1 MKQGKRDFH
10 RHVRVVYRACR
21 RIYGKEYV
29 QDECL
34 KVFKIL
40 FPEYYK
46 AKNSNEKYIQLSD
59 DSYNKL
65 DALLSTWISEDGALR
80 DVIYYTLNEAD
91 RCMLREEFLQFCED
105 IMPVVMRIRK
115 LTARECLRL
124 MDVSEPDIDK
134 MIGSGLSKSSL
145 YKLAGNSICISPMF
159 HIFRKLFVETGPDIV
174 KGEAMQLSLF

>member
-21 RIYGKEYV
+21 RLYGKEFT

-34 KVFKIL
+34 KVFKIV

-65 DALLSTWISEDGALR
+65 DALLST
-80 DVIYYTLNEAD
+80 
-91 RCMLREEFLQFCED
+91 
-105 IMPVVMRIRK
+105 
-115 LTARECLRL
+115 
-124 MDVSEPDIDK
+124 
-134 MIGSGLSKSSL
+134 
-145 YKLAGNSICISPMF
+145 
-159 HIFRKLFVETGPDIV
+159 
-174 KGEAMQLSLF
+174 

>member
-1 MKQGKRDFH
+1 MKQCKRDFH

-34 KVFKIL
+34 KVFKIV
-40 FPEYYK
+40 FPEYYR
-46 AKNSNEKYIQLSD
+46 AKQVEEEFCKLSD
-59 DSYNKL
+59 TALERLAFLFDCWHPSDELK
-65 DALLSTWISEDGALR
+65 ALLEKVLTNLSKIMERRAF
-80 DVIYYTLNEAD
+80 VA
-91 RCMLREEFLQFCED
+91 FCED

-115 LTARECLRL
+115 LTDRECLRL

-145 YKLAGNSICISPMF
+145 YKLACNSICISPMF

-174 KGEAMQLSLF
+174 KGEPMQLSLF